1 MDAPSETLFKLNNV
15 NDNLPVEKYFPN
27 LGLFYV
33 STGFKR
39 GGGAGTK
46 IFKRGGLSQ
55 KGGLNHNT

>member
-33 STGFKR
+33 WTGFK
-39 GGGAGTK
+39 
-46 IFKRGGLSQ
+46 
-55 KGGLNHNT
+55 KGGLGPKFLKGEAKSKGGT